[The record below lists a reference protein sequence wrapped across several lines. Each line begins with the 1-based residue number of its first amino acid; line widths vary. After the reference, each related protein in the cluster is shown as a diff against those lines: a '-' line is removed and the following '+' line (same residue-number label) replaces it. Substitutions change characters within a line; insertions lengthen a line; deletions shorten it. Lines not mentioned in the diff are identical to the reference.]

1 MCVFN
6 GDLCVWDGILDS
18 HKLFYFFLH
27 HVSLIYFIYVP
38 ADFGKVLLA
47 LICGGNSKS
56 RVFKN
61 IYT

>member
-1 MCVFN
+1 MRFN
-6 GDLCVWDGILDS
+6 GNFMRLGPNFRQSQVI
-18 HKLFYFFLH
+18 FFFSMFLRH
-27 HVSLIYFIYVP
+27 NFIYVP

-47 LICGGNSKS
+47 LIYGGNSKS